1 MSQQPVVQPSTVVA
15 VLGLGA
21 MGHAFAANLIK
32 KGFTTR
38 VWNRTPSRGDDLV
51 AAGATRGAT
60 PRDTVEGA
68 DVVITMLSDGKTSLD
83 VYQGDN
89 GVLAGLKQGGIIAQ
103 MGTLG
108 VDATESL
115 IALIT
120 QLRPDVVF
128 FDAPV
133 SGTKAPAEQAQIV
146 VLASGDREAGAA
158 IEPVFAA
165 ISKAT
170 KWLGEAGR
178 ASKMKLVVNAWLIA
192 MMEGIAETTQLAEEL
207 GFSTDDLWNVLEGG
221 PLAAPYIKGK
231 MDMFKSDDY
240 TPQMQLTWALKDI
253 NLALDA
259 GSQLNLPVMKRISE
273 TWQGAVGAGYGD
285 QDLAVVYRY
294 LGNHSFES

>member
-1 MSQQPVVQPSTVVA
+1 MSQQQPTVA

-38 VWNRTPSRGDDLV
+38 VWNRTASRGDDLV
-51 AAGATRGAT
+51 KAGAIRGRT
-60 PRDTVEGA
+60 PCETAEGA
-68 DVVITMLSDGKTSLD
+68 DVVITMLSDGKTTLD
-83 VYQGDN
+83 VYQGDY
-89 GVLAGLKQGGIIAQ
+89 GLLAGLKQGGIIAQ

-108 VDATESL
+108 VEATESL
-115 IALIT
+115 IALINA
-120 QLRPDVVF
+120 QRPDVVF

-133 SGTKAPAEQAQIV
+133 SGTKAPAEQGQIV

-170 KWLGEAGR
+170 KWLGDAGR

-192 MMEGIAETTQLAEEL
+192 MMEGIAETTQLAEAL
-207 GFSTDDLWNVLEGG
+207 GFTPDDLWNVLEGG

-231 MDMFKSDDY
+231 MEMFKSGDY

-253 NLALDA
+253 NLALEA
-259 GSQLNLPVMKRISE
+259 GSNLQLPVMKRISQ
-273 TWQGAVGAGYGD
+273 TWQSAVDGGYGGK
-285 QDLAVVYRY
+285 DLAVVYHY
-294 LGNHSFES
+294 LGNKS

>member
-1 MSQQPVVQPSTVVA
+1 MSQQQPIVA

-38 VWNRTPSRGDDLV
+38 VWNRTASRGDDLV
-51 AAGATRGAT
+51 KAGAIRGLT
-60 PRDTVEGA
+60 PREAVAGA
-68 DVVITMLSDGKTSLD
+68 DVVITILSDGKTSLE

-89 GVLAGLKQGGIIAQ
+89 GLLAGLRQGGIIAQ

-108 VDATESL
+108 VEATERLISL
-115 IALIT
+115 LKE
-120 QLRPDVVF
+120 QRPDVVF

-133 SGTKAPAEQAQIV
+133 SGTKGPAEQAQIV
-146 VLASGDREAGAA
+146 VLASGDRAAAPA

-192 MMEGIAETTQLAEEL
+192 MMEGIVESTQLAEEL
-207 GFSTDDLWNVLEGG
+207 GFTSDELWNVLEGG

-231 MDMFKSDDY
+231 MEMFKNGDY
-240 TPQMQLTWALKDI
+240 TPQMQLVWALKDI
-253 NLALDA
+253 NLAIEACGNLE
-259 GSQLNLPVMKRISE
+259 LPVMKLISQ
-273 TWQGAVGAGYGD
+273 TWQGAVDGGYGE

-294 LGNHSFES
+294 LGSSSSGR

>member
-1 MSQQPVVQPSTVVA
+1 MSQQPVVA

-21 MGHAFAANLIK
+21 MGHAFATNLIK

-38 VWNRTPSRGDDLV
+38 VWNRTASRGDDLV
-51 AAGATRGAT
+51 KAGAQRGLT
-60 PRDTVEGA
+60 PRETAEGA
-68 DVVITMLSDGKTSLD
+68 DVVITMLSDGKTSLE

-89 GVLAGLKQGGIIAQ
+89 GLLAGLKQGGIIAQ

-115 IALIT
+115 IALIKE
-120 QLRPDVVF
+120 QRPDVLF

-158 IEPVFAA
+158 VEPVFAA

-192 MMEGIAETTQLAEEL
+192 MMEGIAESTQLAEEL
-207 GFSTDDLWNVLEGG
+207 GFTPDDLWDVLDGG

-231 MDMFKSDDY
+231 MAMFKSGDY

-253 NLALDA
+253 NLAIEA
-259 GSQLNLPVMKRISE
+259 GSKLELPVMKRISE
-273 TWQGAVGAGYGD
+273 TWQAAVEGGYGD

-294 LGNHSFES
+294 LGSR

>member
-1 MSQQPVVQPSTVVA
+1 
-15 VLGLGA
+15 
-21 MGHAFAANLIK
+21 
-32 KGFTTR
+32 
-38 VWNRTPSRGDDLV
+38 V

-133 SGTKAPAEQAQIV
+133 SGTKGPAEQAQIV

-192 MMEGIAETTQLAEEL
+192 MMEGIAETTQLAQTL
-207 GFSTDDLWNVLEGG
+207 GFTTDDVWDALEGG

-231 MDMFKSDDY
+231 MEMFKSGDY
-240 TPQMQLTWALKDI
+240 TAQMQLTWALKDI
-253 NLALDA
+253 NLALES
-259 GSQLNLPVMKRISE
+259 GSQIDLPIMKRISE
-273 TWQGAVGAGYGD
+273 TWQGAVNAGYGE

-294 LGNHSFES
+294 LGNSQRELSKK

>member
-1 MSQQPVVQPSTVVA
+1 MSQQSVMQQPTVA

-21 MGHAFAANLIK
+21 MGHAFAANLLK

-38 VWNRTPSRGDDLV
+38 VWNRTASRADGLV
-51 AAGATRGAT
+51 KAGAILGMT
-60 PRDTVEGA
+60 PREATEGA
-68 DVVITMLSDGKTSLD
+68 DVVITMLSDGKTSLE

-89 GVLAGLKQGGIIAQ
+89 GLLAGLKKGGIIAQ

-108 VDATESL
+108 VEGTESL
-115 IALIT
+115 IALIKE
-120 QLRPDVVF
+120 QRPDVVF

-192 MMEGIAETTQLAEEL
+192 MMEGIAESTQLAEEL
-207 GFSTDDLWNVLEGG
+207 GFTTDDLWNVLEGG

-231 MDMFKSDDY
+231 MEMFKSGDY

-253 NLALDA
+253 NLAIEA
-259 GSQLNLPVMKRISE
+259 GKRLELPVMKRISQ
-273 TWQGAVGAGYGD
+273 TWQGAVDNGYGE

-294 LGNHSFES
+294 LGNQ

>member
-1 MSQQPVVQPSTVVA
+1 MSQQPVVA

-21 MGHAFAANLIK
+21 MGHAFATNLIK

-38 VWNRTPSRGDDLV
+38 VWNRTASRGDDLV
-51 AAGATRGAT
+51 KAGAQRGLT
-60 PRDTVEGA
+60 PRETAEGA
-68 DVVITMLSDGKTSLD
+68 DVVITMLSDGKTSLE

-89 GVLAGLKQGGIIAQ
+89 GLLAGLKQGGIIAQ

-115 IALIT
+115 IALIKE
-120 QLRPDVVF
+120 QRPDVVF

-133 SGTKAPAEQAQIV
+133 SGTKTPAEQAQIV

-158 IEPVFAA
+158 VEPVFAA

-192 MMEGIAETTQLAEEL
+192 MMEGIAESTRLAEEL
-207 GFSTDDLWNVLEGG
+207 GFTPDDLWDVLDGG

-231 MDMFKSDDY
+231 MAMFKSGDY

-253 NLALDA
+253 NLAIDA
-259 GSQLNLPVMKRISE
+259 GSKLELPVMKRISE
-273 TWQGAVGAGYGD
+273 TWQAAVDGGYGD

-294 LGNHSFES
+294 LGSR

>member
-1 MSQQPVVQPSTVVA
+1 MSQQTDSQQPVVA

-38 VWNRTPSRGDDLV
+38 VWNRTSSRGDDLV
-51 AAGATRGAT
+51 SAGAVRGQT
-60 PRDTVEGA
+60 PREAVLGA
-68 DVVITMLSDGKTSLD
+68 DVVITMLSDGATSLD
-83 VYQGDN
+83 VFQGDN
-89 GVLAGLKQGGIIAQ
+89 GLLAGLKQGGIIAQ

-108 VDATESL
+108 VEGTESL
-115 IALIT
+115 IALIKA
-120 QLRPDVVF
+120 QRPDVIF

-146 VLASGDREAGAA
+146 VLASGDREKGAA
-158 IEPVFAA
+158 VEPVFAA

-192 MMEGIAETTQLAEEL
+192 MMEGIAESTQLAEEL
-207 GFSTDDLWNVLEGG
+207 GFTTDDLWNVLESG

-231 MDMFKSDDY
+231 MEMFKSGDY
-240 TPQMQLTWALKDI
+240 TPQMQLIWALKDI
-253 NLALDA
+253 NLAIEA
-259 GSQLNLPVMKRISE
+259 GSQLELPVMKRISQ
-273 TWQGAVGAGYGD
+273 TWQSAVDGGYGD
-285 QDLAVVYRY
+285 QDHCY
-294 LGNHSFES
+294 LGSKSSA

>member
-1 MSQQPVVQPSTVVA
+1 MSQQPVVA

-21 MGHAFAANLIK
+21 MGHAFAANLLK

-38 VWNRTPSRGDDLV
+38 VWNRTASRGDDLV
-51 AAGATRGAT
+51 NAGAQRGQT
-60 PRDTVEGA
+60 PRETAEGA
-68 DVVITMLSDGKTSLD
+68 DVVITMLSDGKTSLE

-89 GVLAGLKQGGIIAQ
+89 GLLAGLKQGGIIAQ

-115 IALIT
+115 IALIKA
-120 QLRPDVVF
+120 QRPDVVF

-158 IEPVFAA
+158 VEKVFAA

-192 MMEGIAETTQLAEEL
+192 MMEGIAESTQLAEEL
-207 GFSTDDLWNVLEGG
+207 GFTPDDLWDVLDGG

-231 MDMFKSDDY
+231 MAMFKSGDY

-253 NLALDA
+253 NLAIDA
-259 GSQLNLPVMKRISE
+259 GSKLDLPVMKRISE
-273 TWQGAVGAGYGD
+273 TWQAAVEGGYGD

-294 LGNHSFES
+294 LGSR

>member
-1 MSQQPVVQPSTVVA
+1 MRQQTESHQPVVA

-32 KGFTTR
+32 KGFTTH
-38 VWNRTPSRGDDLV
+38 VWNRTSSRGDDLV
-51 AAGATRGAT
+51 SAGAVRGQT
-60 PRDTVEGA
+60 PREAVLGA
-68 DVVITMLSDGKTSLD
+68 DVVITMLSDGVTSLD

-89 GVLAGLKQGGIIAQ
+89 GLLAGLKQGGIIAQ

-108 VDATESL
+108 VEGTESL
-115 IALIT
+115 IALIKA
-120 QLRPDVVF
+120 QRPDVIF

-146 VLASGDREAGAA
+146 VLASGDREKGAA
-158 IEPVFAA
+158 VEPVFAA

-192 MMEGIAETTQLAEEL
+192 MMEGIAESTQLAEEL
-207 GFSTDDLWNVLEGG
+207 GFTTDDLWNVLEGG

-231 MDMFKSDDY
+231 MEMFKSGDY

-253 NLALDA
+253 NLAIEA
-259 GSQLNLPVMKRISE
+259 GSQLELPVMKRISQ
-273 TWQGAVGAGYGD
+273 TWQSAVDGGYGD

-294 LGNHSFES
+294 LGSKSSA

>member
-1 MSQQPVVQPSTVVA
+1 
-15 VLGLGA
+15 
-21 MGHAFAANLIK
+21 
-32 KGFTTR
+32 
-38 VWNRTPSRGDDLV
+38 
-51 AAGATRGAT
+51 
-60 PRDTVEGA
+60 
-68 DVVITMLSDGKTSLD
+68 
-83 VYQGDN
+83 
-89 GVLAGLKQGGIIAQ
+89 VLAGLKEGGIIAQ

-133 SGTKAPAEQAQIV
+133 SGTKGPAEQAQIV

>member
-1 MSQQPVVQPSTVVA
+1 MSQQQPTVA

-32 KGFTTR
+32 KGFNTR
-38 VWNRTPSRGDDLV
+38 IWNRTASRGDDLV
-51 AAGATRGAT
+51 KAGATRGRT
-60 PRDTVEGA
+60 PRETAEGA

-89 GVLAGLKQGGIIAQ
+89 GLLAGLKQGGIIAQ

-115 IALIT
+115 MALIKT
-120 QLRPDVVF
+120 LRPDVVF

-192 MMEGIAETTQLAEEL
+192 MMEGIAETTQLAEAL
-207 GFSTDDLWNVLEGG
+207 GFTPDDLWNVLEGG
-221 PLAAPYIKGK
+221 PLAAPYIRGK
-231 MDMFKSDDY
+231 MEMFKSGDY

-253 NLALDA
+253 NLALEA
-259 GSQLNLPVMKRISE
+259 GSNLELPVMKRISQ
-273 TWQGAVGAGYGD
+273 TWQGAVDGGYGGK
-285 QDLAVVYRY
+285 DLAVVYHY
-294 LGNHSFES
+294 LGNKS

>member
-1 MSQQPVVQPSTVVA
+1 MSQQTFSQQPVVA

-21 MGHAFAANLIK
+21 MGHAFAANLLK
-32 KGFTTR
+32 KGFATR

-51 AAGATRGAT
+51 AAGAVRGQT
-60 PRDTVEGA
+60 PREAVQGA
-68 DVVITMLSDGKTSLD
+68 DVVITMLSDAATSLE

-89 GVLAGLKQGGIIAQ
+89 GLLAGLKQGGIIAQ

-108 VDATESL
+108 VEGTESL
-115 IALIT
+115 IALIKA
-120 QLRPDVVF
+120 QRPDIVF

-146 VLASGDREAGAA
+146 VLASGDREKGAA

-192 MMEGIAETTQLAEEL
+192 MMEGIAESTQLAEEL
-207 GFSTDDLWNVLEGG
+207 GFTADDLWNVLEGG

-231 MDMFKSDDY
+231 MEMFKSGDY

-253 NLALDA
+253 NLAIEA
-259 GSQLNLPVMKRISE
+259 GSKLELPVMKRISQ
-273 TWQGAVGAGYGD
+273 TWQGAVDGGYGD
-285 QDLAVVYRY
+285 KDLAVVYRY
-294 LGNHSFES
+294 LGSKSSQ

>member
-1 MSQQPVVQPSTVVA
+1 MSQQQPIVA

-38 VWNRTPSRGDDLV
+38 VWNRTATRADSLV
-51 AAGATRGAT
+51 AAGATLGQT
-60 PRDTVEGA
+60 PREAAEGA
-68 DVVITMLSDGKTSLD
+68 DVVITMLADAKTSLE

-89 GVLAGLKQGGIIAQ
+89 GLLAGLKQGGIIAQ

-108 VDATESL
+108 VEGTGSL
-115 IALIT
+115 IALIK
-120 QLRPDVVF
+120 QQRPDVVF
-128 FDAPV
+128 LDAPV

-146 VLASGDREAGAA
+146 VLASGDRDAAPA

-192 MMEGIAETTQLAEEL
+192 MMEGIAESTQLAEEL
-207 GFSTDDLWNVLEGG
+207 GFTADELWNVLEGG
-221 PLAAPYIKGK
+221 PLAAPYIKAK
-231 MDMFKSDDY
+231 MEMFKSGDY

-259 GSQLNLPVMKRISE
+259 GKNLQLPVMKRISQ
-273 TWQGAVGAGYGD
+273 TWQSAVDGGYGD

-294 LGNHSFES
+294 LGNK

>member
-1 MSQQPVVQPSTVVA
+1 MSQQSELQQPVVA

-38 VWNRTPSRGDDLV
+38 VWNRTTSRGDDLV
-51 AAGATRGAT
+51 SAGATRGTT
-60 PRDTVEGA
+60 PRETVEGA
-68 DVVITMLSDGKTSLD
+68 DVVITMLSDGKTSLE

-89 GVLAGLKQGGIIAQ
+89 GLLAGLKQGGIIAQ

-108 VDATESL
+108 VEATESL
-115 IALIT
+115 IALIKA
-120 QLRPDVVF
+120 QRPDVVF

-158 IEPVFAA
+158 VETVFAA

-178 ASKMKLVVNAWLIA
+178 ASRMKLVVNAWLIA

-207 GFSTDDLWNVLEGG
+207 GFTTDDLWSVLEGG

-231 MDMFKSDDY
+231 MEMFKSGDY

-253 NLALDA
+253 NLALEA
-259 GSQLNLPVMKRISE
+259 GKKLELPVMKRISE

-294 LGNHSFES
+294 LGDKQS

>member
-1 MSQQPVVQPSTVVA
+1 MSQQTDSQQPVVA

-38 VWNRTPSRGDDLV
+38 VWNRTSSRGDDLV
-51 AAGATRGAT
+51 SAGAVRGQT
-60 PRDTVEGA
+60 PREAVLGA
-68 DVVITMLSDGKTSLD
+68 DVVITMLSDGATSLD

-89 GVLAGLKQGGIIAQ
+89 GLLAGLKQGGIIAQ

-108 VDATESL
+108 VEGTESL
-115 IALIT
+115 IALIKA
-120 QLRPDVVF
+120 QRPDVIF

-146 VLASGDREAGAA
+146 VLASGDREKGAA
-158 IEPVFAA
+158 VEPVFAA

-192 MMEGIAETTQLAEEL
+192 MMEGIAESTQLAEEL
-207 GFSTDDLWNVLEGG
+207 GFTTDDLWNVLEGG

-231 MDMFKSDDY
+231 MEMFKSGDY

-253 NLALDA
+253 NLAIEA
-259 GSQLNLPVMKRISE
+259 GSQLELPVMKRISQ
-273 TWQGAVGAGYGD
+273 TWQSAVDGGYGD
-285 QDLAVVYRY
+285 QDLAVVYRC
-294 LGNHSFES
+294 LGSKSSA